1 MLGTTD
7 PIQRAAD
14 FAHDPHRLTITPMR
28 DQTFL
33 PRRRS
38 VRLPLFDYAQ
48 PASYFV
54 TVCVQDMKPL
64 FGKVIGNNVDL
75 SETGRIVDE
84 CWRSI
89 PQRFTGVE
97 LGPHVV
103 MPDHLHGVVIIR
115 PRATE
120 RPAANAESGA
130 AANSD
135 NAAKESRRARY
146 IVPLQLQNPVREFGA
161 PVAGSVATIVA
172 TFKAGVS
179 RQIGRRFHRS
189 ALRSL
194 WQRGYYEHVIRD
206 EQDFGKV
213 CEYIRTNPI
222 RRTFKNEFQ
231 SKHVE
236 KAERSKT

>member
-1 MLGTTD
+1 
-7 PIQRAAD
+7 
-14 FAHDPHRLTITPMR
+14 MR
-28 DQTFL
+28 DETFL

-38 VRLPLFDYAQ
+38 VRLPFFDYAQ
-48 PASYFV
+48 PAYYFL

-64 FGKVIGNNVDL
+64 FGKVIGNDVVL
-75 SETGRIVDE
+75 SEIGRIVDE
-84 CWRSI
+84 CWRTI
-89 PQRFTGVE
+89 PQRFVGVE
-97 LGPHVV
+97 LGPHIV

-115 PRATE
+115 PPTATK
-120 RPAANAESGA
+120 PGASAESGA

-135 NAAKESRRARY
+135 DIAKESRRARY
-146 IVPLQLQNPVREFGA
+146 IVPLQPQNPAREFGT
-161 PVAGSVATIVA
+161 PVAGSIATIVA

-179 RQIGRRFHRS
+179 RQTGKRFHRP
-189 ALRSL
+189 AIKSL

-206 EQDFGKV
+206 ERDFGKV

-236 KAERSKT
+236 KAQRSKT